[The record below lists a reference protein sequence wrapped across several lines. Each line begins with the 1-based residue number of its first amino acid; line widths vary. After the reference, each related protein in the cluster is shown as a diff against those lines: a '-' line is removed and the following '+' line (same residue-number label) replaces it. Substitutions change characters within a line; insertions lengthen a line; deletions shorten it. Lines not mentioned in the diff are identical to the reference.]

1 MLAMRAAAT
10 LVGSG
15 LFCAAALGAAGDS
28 SSSPRCPPT
37 LDVHAIAT
45 PPLSRRGGA
54 QDSEDSEEA
63 GALFKDEERLAAGA
77 HGSVH
82 EAQAAVRA
90 HRRRCPDSAVTVHL
104 HGGDEPFELPR
115 PLELG
120 PEDSGT
126 AAAPVVWRGAAGRA
140 PPVISGGVS
149 ISGWTKGGSVA
160 QRDGSTGVRWT
171 APLPAVY
178 REPGEQLPNSL
189 WIGPTRYHLARLPAP
204 TTDPERHGEYN
215 ALQWAQ
221 ATDPTNHTAEAN
233 RWGVVVR
240 TADLPASLLAASA
253 AGTPIPS
260 NVYFTVFHSYDT
272 SSCRIHN
279 ITRFRHNASTPTK
292 CCWNRIIQ
300 GCNASSECDS
310 GGEGCVAS
318 GTPTKKYGPCN
329 CHTCAS
335 QGKVYDPASSSCKPR
350 DDNGDD
356 AAPL

>member
-1 MLAMRAAAT
+1 MLAMHAAAT

-15 LFCAAALGAAGDS
+15 LFCAAALGAGDS
-28 SSSPRCPPT
+28 SSSPCPPT

-45 PPLSRRGGA
+45 PPLSRTGGA
-54 QDSEDSEEA
+54 QHEE
-63 GALFKDEERLAAGA
+63 AAGA

-115 PLELG
+115 PLEFG

-126 AAAPVVWRGAAGRA
+126 ATAPVIWRGAAGSA

-171 APLPAVY
+171 APLPAAY

-221 ATDPTNHTAEAN
+221 AADPTNHTAEAN

-272 SSCRIHN
+272 SSCRIRN
-279 ITRFRHNASTPTK
+279 ITRFRHNASAPTK

-300 GCNASSECDS
+300 
-310 GGEGCVAS
+310 
-318 GTPTKKYGPCN
+318 
-329 CHTCAS
+329 
-335 QGKVYDPASSSCKPR
+335 VYSFAILRCIFICWC
-350 DDNGDD
+350 
-356 AAPL
+356 